1 MLQKVDVLDGEVA
14 RVADGTIF
22 WHDQEVAWR
31 YRVMVLKRDHGVV
44 LVHNIGWLLLPGNP
58 REHVL
63 LNVVDRHT
71 TRRLKIQRKRTAAAA
86 TATAAVI

>member
-1 MLQKVDVLDGEVA
+1 VLQKVDVLDGEVA
-14 RVADGTIF
+14 RVADGTI
-22 WHDQEVAWR
+22 DQEVAWR